1 MKKSNLEKMSR
12 KKLSEYTRYGDWLRS
27 MYIIIFSIIWIVCI
41 IWKSYSNWDYMT
53 DKSSEILSLLPFLLF
68 WCVFLWFWIYTLNKR
83 IKEKKL
89 KERLLLDGN
98 KLIATVVDIKSVWI
112 MLQSWDDVAMWRWSW
127 FKIYAKHK
135 DRVFISPKIWI
146 KVPKY
151 VEIWDKIPVFIDIQ
165 NPDEYYMDLDSINSN

>member
-1 MKKSNLEKMSR
+1 
-12 KKLSEYTRYGDWLRS
+12 
-27 MYIIIFSIIWIVCI
+27 
-41 IWKSYSNWDYMT
+41 
-53 DKSSEILSLLPFLLF
+53 
-68 WCVFLWFWIYTLNKR
+68 
-83 IKEKKL
+83 
-89 KERLLLDGN
+89 
-98 KLIATVVDIKSVWI
+98 

-127 FKIYAKHK
+127 FKIHAKHK